1 MRKDLYSNFAA
12 VQALASASTS
22 AAGDGAVIDMKGFQ
36 SALFL
41 VNAGAITGAGDF
53 SFKLQES
60 DQSGSGFTDVAAADV
75 IGAAPATMAAST
87 AYKLGYRGKKRYIR
101 LSVTK
106 AGGTS
111 IQMGAVAIL
120 GHPHI
125 APVA

>member
-12 VQALASASTS
+12 VQALPSASTS
-22 AAGDGAVIDMKGFQ
+22 AAGDGTVIDLKGFQ

-41 VNAGAITGAGDF
+41 VNTGAITSAGDF

-60 DQSGSGFTDVAAADV
+60 DQSGAGFADVAAADV
-75 IGAAPATMAAST
+75 IGAAPTTLAASS

>member
-1 MRKDLYSNFAA
+1 MRKDLYSNFKA
-12 VQALASASTS
+12 VQAFASASTS

-41 VNAGAITGAGDF
+41 VNTGAISGAGDL

-60 DQSGSGFTDVAAADV
+60 DQSASGFTDVAPADV
-75 IGAAPATMAAST
+75 IGIAPATMAAST
-87 AYKLGYRGKKRYIR
+87 AYKLGYRGKRRYIR

>member
-22 AAGDGAVIDMKGFQ
+22 AAGDGLTIDLKGFQ

-41 VNAGAITGAGDF
+41 VNVGAITGAGDF
-53 SFKLQES
+53 TFKVQES
-60 DQSGSGFTDVAAADV
+60 DQAGAGFADAAAADV
-75 IGAAPATMAAST
+75 IGMAPATMAAST
-87 AYKLGYRGKKRYIR
+87 AYKLGYRGKKRFIR

-106 AGGTS
+106 TGGTS